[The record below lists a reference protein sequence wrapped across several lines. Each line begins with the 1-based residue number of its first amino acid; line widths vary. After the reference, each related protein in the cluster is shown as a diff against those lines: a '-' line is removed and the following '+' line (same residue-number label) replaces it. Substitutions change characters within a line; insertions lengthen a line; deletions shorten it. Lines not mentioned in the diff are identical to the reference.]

1 MFQGGERPRFTL
13 YRFLEIRRSPMLRR
27 RWVPFLILPLAFLA
41 GAVGA
46 AAFSNRAD
54 PPGLWLVQA
63 VIDRVQ
69 AQSLD
74 TAAAKNPYEHAAR
87 GLLEQL
93 DDPYA
98 DLYSPE
104 QLRSFQ
110 RETIGNRYGGLG
122 MSVEQEGDSVLVGR
136 VFTGTPA
143 DRVGFQTGDRI
154 VKVDGVDV
162 TGLPLDAVTGR
173 MRGPVGTPV
182 KVTIRRYGSELIE
195 FTPTRAQVHVPAVPF
210 TIVLDGGVGYLPL
223 QRFNEDS
230 REEVRRAMVDLKQ
243 KGATSF
249 ILDLR
254 GNGGGSLDQ
263 AIGIGSLF
271 LPVGQQVV
279 TVKYRDQPDEVSRAD
294 GNAVATREPMIVMA
308 DEYSASASEI
318 VAGAL
323 QDHDRALVVG
333 STTFGKGL
341 VQSLFQLDEG
351 WALKFTTGR
360 WYTPSG
366 RTIQKPRDRDG
377 AVRTN
382 VAVDSTVYRSDNGR
396 RLAGGG
402 GITPDVGVKPDT
414 MVDAEKEFARRVGAK
429 GAAVAPS
436 LSLLARG
443 LATTT
448 RPGWSVTPAWRDSLF
463 ARLTGAG
470 VEITREQYDGARR
483 VADRMIETRVAR
495 LVGADTLVFR
505 RDVPFDPALRRAV
518 ELLRSART
526 QAQLYAAA
534 GR

>member
-1 MFQGGERPRFTL
+1 MR
-13 YRFLEIRRSPMLRR
+13 RRSWLL
-27 RWVPFLILPLAFLA
+27 FLILPVAFLV
-41 GAVGA
+41 GAAGA
-46 AAFSNRAD
+46 AAFTNRSD

-63 VIDRVQ
+63 VIERVQ

-74 TAAAKNPYEHAAR
+74 TLTARNPYEPTAR

-98 DLYSPE
+98 DLYSPD

-143 DRVGFQTGDRI
+143 ATVGFQAGDRI

-162 TGLPLDAVTGR
+162 TGQPLEAVTGR

-195 FTPTRAQVHVPAVPF
+195 FNAVRAQVHVPAVPF
-210 TIVLDGGVGYLPL
+210 TLVLDGGVGYLPL

-230 REEVRRAMVDLKQ
+230 REEVRRAMLELKR
-243 KGATSF
+243 KGATSY

-271 LPVGQQVV
+271 LPAGQEVV
-279 TVKYRDQPDEVSRAD
+279 TVRYRDQPDDVSRAD
-294 GNAVATREPMIVMA
+294 GNAVATREPMIVLA

-333 STTFGKGL
+333 NTTFGKGL

-366 RTIQKPRDRDG
+366 RTIQKPRDREG

-382 VAVDSTVYRSDNGR
+382 VAVDSTVYRSDGGR
-396 RLAGGG
+396 QLAGGG
-402 GITPDVGVKPDT
+402 GIAPDVPVKPDT
-414 MVDAEKEFARRVGAK
+414 MVDTEKEFSRRVAAK

-443 LATTT
+443 LASGARGRWT
-448 RPGWSVTPAWRDSLF
+448 VTPEWRDSLF
-463 ARLTGAG
+463 ARLIGAG
-470 VEITREQYDGARR
+470 VEVTRAQFDAARR
-483 VADRMIETRVAR
+483 VTDRMIETRVAR

-505 RDVPFDPALRRAV
+505 RDVPYDPALRKAT
-518 ELLRSART
+518 ELLRNSRT
-526 QAQLYAAA
+526 QAQLFAAA